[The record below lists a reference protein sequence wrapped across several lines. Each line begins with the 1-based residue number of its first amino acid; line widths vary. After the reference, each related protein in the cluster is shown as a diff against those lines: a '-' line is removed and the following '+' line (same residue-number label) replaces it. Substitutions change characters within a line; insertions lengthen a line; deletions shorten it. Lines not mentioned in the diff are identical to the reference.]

1 MHVVSFVS
9 YQDAILET
17 PGYTLAVERVLLSF
31 IKLLVNPIEAAE
43 SDKRLEKKWLMWSTA
58 RSYQLY

>member
-43 SDKRLEKKWLMWSTA
+43 SDKRLEKK
-58 RSYQLY
+58 